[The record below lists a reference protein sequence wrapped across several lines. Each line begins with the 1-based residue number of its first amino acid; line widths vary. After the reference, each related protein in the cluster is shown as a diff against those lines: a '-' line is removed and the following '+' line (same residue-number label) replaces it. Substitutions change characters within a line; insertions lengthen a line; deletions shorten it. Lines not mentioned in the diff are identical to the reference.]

1 MLMLTTSKMRGQIVS
16 TNYTCQNRRASSAR
30 RLITRGAKKFLGT
43 MFALCNA
50 PFRELYRLLPSP
62 TETGERMD
70 ANCAFF
76 RSDRSRQKTFG
87 ILNSA
92 PHCLVPDLDRSVIMF
107 VIDS

>member
-1 MLMLTTSKMRGQIVS
+1 MLTTSKMKGQIVS

-30 RLITRGAKKFLGT
+30 RLISRGAKKFLGT
-43 MFALCNA
+43 IFALCNA

-76 RSDRSRQKTFG
+76 RSDRSRQNLG
-87 ILNSA
+87 S
-92 PHCLVPDLDRSVIMF
+92 
-107 VIDS
+107 